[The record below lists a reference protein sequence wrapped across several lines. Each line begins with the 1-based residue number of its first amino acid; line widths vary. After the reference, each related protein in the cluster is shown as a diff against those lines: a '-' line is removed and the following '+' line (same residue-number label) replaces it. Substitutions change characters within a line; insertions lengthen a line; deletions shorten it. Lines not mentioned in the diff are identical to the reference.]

1 MYCICTKC
9 ITALHD
15 TVLNITVIPDM
26 YIIQNNRILDDTV
39 ITDINFFE
47 KNGILYRTIDD
58 ASACDQAVA
67 DSCISIV
74 FAGGKSS
81 TLEYTS
87 GC

>member
-67 DSCISIV
+67 DSCISC
-74 FAGGKSS
+74 
-81 TLEYTS
+81 LLYTS
-87 GC
+87 DAADEL